1 MGLENEMLEIIKKNM
16 PEHVG
21 SELKK
26 LIEKGERD
34 AQMVKALKDDL
45 TSTCEELKDCR
56 KELESHVDLN
66 KRFNYLESKEKE
78 LLDREIRLEIQKL
91 THELQCEKEKVEFS
105 KGVALGLVRNL
116 DYRSSA
122 FGLDTGNTGEKDQYG
137 NQIYRSLNTSSNVTN
152 SIS

>member
-34 AQMVKALKDDL
+34 AQMAKDLESEL
-45 TSTCEELKDCR
+45 TSACEELKDCR
-56 KELESHVDLN
+56 KELDSHVDLN

-116 DYRSSA
+116 DYRSSV
-122 FGLDTGNTGEKDQYG
+122 FGSETGNDWQKDQYG
-137 NQIYRSLNTSSNVTN
+137 NQIYKSLQTSLNETK

>member
-1 MGLENEMLEIIKKNM
+1 MVLENEMLEIIKKNM

-34 AQMVKALKDDL
+34 AKMVKALESGL
-45 TSTCEELKDCR
+45 TSTCEELRDCR
-56 KELESHVDLN
+56 KELESHTDLDMRLRN
-66 KRFNYLESKEKE
+66 LELKEKE

-105 KGVALGLVRNL
+105 KSVALGLVRNL
-116 DYRSSA
+116 DYRSSV
-122 FGLDTGNTGEKDQYG
+122 FGSENGNTGQKDQYG
-137 NQIYRSLNTSSNVTN
+137 NQIYQSLQTSSNETK